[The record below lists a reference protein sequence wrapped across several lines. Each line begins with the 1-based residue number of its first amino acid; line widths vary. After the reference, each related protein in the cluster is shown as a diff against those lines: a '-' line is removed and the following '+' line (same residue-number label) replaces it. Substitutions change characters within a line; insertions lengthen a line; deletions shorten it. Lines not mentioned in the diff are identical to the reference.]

1 MLNEGD
7 VWKMPKKGYIN
18 DQEMLLW
25 PENSYIKGLK
35 KISEENIIMKHD
47 LQVFVR
53 KSPIINEKWTIWA
66 IYKFQIRKQSP
77 KLESRWKTE

>member
-25 PENSYIKGLK
+25 PENGYIKGLK

-47 LQVFVR
+47 LQVFVH
-53 KSPIINEKWTIWA
+53 KSPKINEKLTIWA

-77 KLESRWKTE
+77 KLKSTRKTE

>member
-18 DQEMLLW
+18 DQERILW
-25 PENSYIKGLK
+25 PENGYIKGLK

-47 LQVFVR
+47 LQVFVH
-53 KSPIINEKWTIWA
+53 KSPKINEKLTIWA